1 MVEEDRVSGDKEVGG
16 PWRRRWMW
24 GQPGAARLCRER
36 AAAGLTNAATEP
48 GKNALSDAGEGF
60 GAQSQEPAQGPP
72 LKTQA
77 GGEVRTLSFSE
88 RHC

>member
-1 MVEEDRVSGDKEVGG
+1 MSGDKEVGG
-16 PWRRRWMW
+16 PWRGRWMW
-24 GQPGAARLCRER
+24 GPVCVER

-48 GKNALSDAGEGF
+48 GKNSLGDPGEGF

-77 GGEVRTLSFSE
+77 
-88 RHC
+88 